1 MLRSGKKTLPR
12 NEQADE
18 TTYLANLAVQRNA
31 SAFFDKFDRSELQ
44 ELLTTTSCSW
54 LASKDDLCQPLEL
67 PSGLM
72 GQLKNISF
80 PTAILLTPVMPDV
93 PLDCKEVHQIVR
105 ELAVGIYCLN
115 QIPSISL
122 DSNYD
127 RSTSCQLPPAYIDT
141 RIGQI
146 LISVDYMLKALW
158 HGVYMPKE
166 KRVRFSELW
175 RSGMDIDMDG
185 NPQTEKNIFSEFCSA
200 GLVDLSNEPDFEGI
214 YDENMNEDPT
224 YDPNSAQEKSLFMQY
239 ADNILLKLTFGTI
252 QVQQHENV
260 CKFDAAYGLSN
271 LIRLTEDH
279 LDTVTYQRLQ
289 QRLILQQKLVNKH
302 LEKKTEIRKDIEYLK
317 IMSFLIPF
325 LLGLKRKMKI
335 PNVNQLLQ
343 PYSDDKVKTERELP
357 PFVLGPDFKCQHFH
371 YIKNEYFHVHGGI
384 EFDVGTPSVEDVSEK
399 IKAAFDDIQ
408 NCASNHVAQLLD
420 PDIPYR
426 EHYSI
431 PTMEFDGKSYYV
443 ISIELETFYQQ
454 LYKTPWW
461 GAINE
466 IISTLKPKRLP
477 LTDIQSLEQFKKRFG
492 YKKAIKC
499 KSLPYG
505 MKSAAERGLSAIF
518 HTFCRKTS
526 TSSLSVVDEYGYALL
541 HHASIHNRVPIICQL
556 IKSHLNI
563 NQRCNV
569 HLNQGRRSQKSETKG
584 DRAGKSNLQEKE
596 TSGERIAL
604 GPTALHLAAQCG
616 SIEALTCLL
625 ACKADYKLPD
635 DRGWMAIHFAAFYDN
650 ISCITVLYRKDPDL
664 LEAETPAEYHS
675 TPLLLAATSGAL
687 DTLQYLFSLGA
698 SWKKTDSEGNNIIHL
713 AVLYFHTEILNH
725 LIQLDN
731 PDLPVWNTLV
741 EMLQCEDT
749 TRPEMAVRSLE
760 VLCLAKDFYWKCI
773 LDAGAIPALINLLKG
788 QQIKLAC
795 ITSGVLSNISPHFTI
810 SKALVEAGGISVLI
824 ELLGSGEPELQSRC
838 AVILYDI
845 AQFDSNQNVITEL
858 GGIPPLVNL
867 LKIKL
872 QDLLVNVIN
881 CIRVLCIQNKLNQ
894 STVEEHQGI
903 PALVEFL
910 TSQSDV
916 LQAVSSAA
924 LAELARGN
932 EKMQDAIAN
941 ADAIG
946 PLVELLRGR
955 KISVQVKGAMAIEA
969 LSDNNSCIQKQ
980 FLAKSA
986 TKYLLKLLK
995 AFHLTVKEQGAI
1007 TLWALAGQTL
1017 KQQKLM
1023 AEQIGYNFIIDM
1035 LLSPSD
1041 KMQYVGGEAVIA
1053 LSKDS
1058 KLHQNQICEGNGIGP
1073 LVRLLRSAK
1082 IAEGTLL
1089 SVIRALGTICV
1100 GVAHTNNPVSQENI
1114 VEEQALPILVHL
1126 LKNHNSLQIK
1136 VEVAYSLACIVLRNS
1151 NLQTVLQEEEG
1162 FVYSDVLELL
1172 NAPDKDICLRA
1183 GYALA
1188 LFAYNNPVQQFLILE
1203 TGAITMS
1210 TFEPFLQSEIETD
1223 KAMAAFQIVVLAKV
1237 IVDVDQVTL
1246 SARGVTILVELLNSE
1261 KTATLVLTGKL
1272 LASLAHT
1279 RAGIPEAITELGTI
1293 QRLCYHLYSD
1303 KEEVRIA
1310 SAGALGYLTFN
1321 RTAYR
1326 HLLVECRN
1334 KPKQFTRLM
1343 NNLSRDAKISQDFVK
1358 EFQRQRQVGLPS
1370 LSLEING
1377 GPPAVPTY
1385 TKERSR
1391 SSSSGRRQLKAKFH
1405 PKDSLLLMPTS
1416 AHLMGKLRTTDK
1428 PHSRTMGLH
1437 SFAHATSDIT
1447 KVSRP
1452 RIFNV
1457 SKLRLNS
1464 PGRKA

>member
-1 MLRSGKKTLPR
+1 MPRSVKKILPR

-44 ELLTTTSCSW
+44 ELLTTTFCSW
-54 LASKDDLCQPLEL
+54 LASKDDIRQPLEL

-80 PTAILLTPVMPDV
+80 PNAIFLAPVVPNV
-93 PLDCKEVHQIVR
+93 PLDCKEIHQIVR

-122 DSNYD
+122 DANYD
-127 RSTSCQLPPAYIDT
+127 QSTSCQLPPAYFDT

-146 LISVDYMLKALW
+146 LINVDYMLKALW

-175 RSGMDIDMDG
+175 RSSMDIDMDG
-185 NPQTEKNIFSEFCSA
+185 NPQTERDIFSEFCSA
-200 GLVDLSNEPDFEGI
+200 GLVDLSSEPEFEGI

-224 YDPNSAQEKSLFMQY
+224 YDPNSAQEKNLFMQY

-252 QVQQHENV
+252 QVQQYENV
-260 CKFDAAYGLSN
+260 CKFDASYGLSN
-271 LIRLTEDH
+271 VIRLTEDY

-289 QRLILQQKLVNKH
+289 KRLTLQQKLMKKH
-302 LEKKTEIRKDIEYLK
+302 LEKKAEIRKNIEYLK

-335 PNVNQLLQ
+335 PNLNQLLQ

-357 PFVLGPDFKCQHFH
+357 PFVFGPDFKCQHFH

-384 EFDVGTPSVEDVSEK
+384 EFDVGTSSVEDVSEE

-408 NCASNHVAQLLD
+408 NCASNHIAQLLD
-420 PDIPYR
+420 PDTPYR
-426 EHYSI
+426 EHYPI

-505 MKSAAERGLSAIF
+505 MKSAAERGLAAIF

-526 TSSLSVVDEYGYALL
+526 TSSLSVVDECGYALL
-541 HHASIHNRVPIICQL
+541 HHASIHNRVSIIYQL

-563 NQRCNV
+563 NQRRNV
-569 HLNQGRRSQKSETKG
+569 HFNQV
-584 DRAGKSNLQEKE
+584 
-596 TSGERIAL
+596 L

-616 SIEALTCLL
+616 SIEALNCLL
-625 ACKADYKLPD
+625 ALKADYKLTD

-650 ISCITVLYRKDPDL
+650 ISCITVLCRKDPDL
-664 LEAETPAEYHS
+664 LEAETTAEYHS

-687 DTLQYLFSLGA
+687 ETLQYLFFLGA
-698 SWKKTDSEGNNIIHL
+698 NWKKTDSEGNNIIHL
-713 AVLYFHTEILNH
+713 AVLYFHTEVLKH
-725 LIQLDN
+725 LIHLDN

-741 EMLQCEDT
+741 EMLQYEDSIQT
-749 TRPEMAVRSLE
+749 KMAVKSLE

-773 LDAGAIPALINLLKG
+773 LDSGAIPSLVNLLKC

-795 ITSGVLSNISPHFTI
+795 ITSGVLSNISPHITV

-845 AQFDSNQNVITEL
+845 AQFDKNQNVITEL

-867 LKIKL
+867 LKIKR

-881 CIRVLCIQNKLNQ
+881 CIRVLCIQNKRNQ
-894 STVEEHQGI
+894 NTVEEHHGI

-932 EKMQDAIAN
+932 EKMQHAIAN
-941 ADAIG
+941 ANAIV

-969 LSDNNSCIQKQ
+969 LSDSNTCIQKQ
-980 FLAKSA
+980 FLAKSV

-995 AFHLTVKEQGAI
+995 AFHLKVKEQGAT

-1017 KQQKLM
+1017 KQQKFM

-1073 LVRLLRSAK
+1073 LVRLLRSTK

-1089 SVIRALGTICV
+1089 SVIRALGTICI

-1126 LKNHNSLQIK
+1126 LKSHNSLQIK

-1162 FVYSDVLELL
+1162 FDYSDVLELL
-1172 NAPDKDICLRA
+1172 SAPDKDICLRA

-1188 LFAYNNPVQQFLILE
+1188 LFAYNNPIQQFLILE
-1203 TGAITMS
+1203 TGAITLS

-1272 LASLAHT
+1272 LATLAHT
-1279 RAGIPEAITELGTI
+1279 RAGVPEAITELGTI

-1326 HLLVECRN
+1326 HLLMECRN

-1343 NNLSRDAKISQDFVK
+1343 NNLSKDAKISRDFVK

-1370 LSLEING
+1370 LSLVING
-1377 GPPAVPTY
+1377 GPPAVPIY
-1385 TKERSR
+1385 TKGTSR
-1391 SSSSGRRQLKAKFH
+1391 SGSSRRQFKAKFH
-1405 PKDSLLLMPTS
+1405 PRDSLLLMPIS
-1416 AHLMGKLRTTDK
+1416 AHLMGKHRTTEK
-1428 PHSRTMGLH
+1428 PRSRITGLH
-1437 SFAHATSDIT
+1437 SFAHTTSSDIT

-1452 RIFNV
+1452 RIFNNFLMRV
-1457 SKLRLNS
+1457 ANAQMPNFGNLNFFH
-1464 PGRKA
+1464 

>member
-1 MLRSGKKTLPR
+1 MLRSVKKLLPR

-44 ELLTTTSCSW
+44 ELLTTTFCSW
-54 LASKDDLCQPLEL
+54 LASKDDIRQPLEL
-67 PSGLM
+67 PSGLV

-80 PTAILLTPVMPDV
+80 PNAILLAPVVPDV
-93 PLDCKEVHQIVR
+93 PLDCKEIHQIVR

-122 DSNYD
+122 DANYD
-127 RSTSCQLPPAYIDT
+127 HSTSCQLPPAYFDT

-175 RSGMDIDMDG
+175 RSSMDIDIDG

-200 GLVDLSNEPDFEGI
+200 GLVDLSSEPDFEGI

-224 YDPNSAQEKSLFMQY
+224 YDPNCLEEKNLFMQY
-239 ADNILLKLTFGTI
+239 ADNILLKLIFGTT

-260 CKFDAAYGLSN
+260 Y
-271 LIRLTEDH
+271 
-279 LDTVTYQRLQ
+279 
-289 QRLILQQKLVNKH
+289 
-302 LEKKTEIRKDIEYLK
+302 
-317 IMSFLIPF
+317 
-325 LLGLKRKMKI
+325 
-335 PNVNQLLQ
+335 
-343 PYSDDKVKTERELP
+343 DKVKTERELP
-357 PFVLGPDFKCQHFH
+357 PFVRGPDFKCQHFH
-371 YIKNEYFHVHGGI
+371 YLKNEYFHVHGGI
-384 EFDVGTPSVEDVSEK
+384 EFDVGTPSVEDISEE
-399 IKAAFDDIQ
+399 IKAVFDDIQ
-408 NCASNHVAQLLD
+408 NCALNHITQLLD

-426 EHYSI
+426 EYYPI

-454 LYKTPWW
+454 LYKTAWW

-505 MKSAAERGLSAIF
+505 MKSAAERGLAAIF

-526 TSSLSVVDEYGYALL
+526 TSSLSVVDEWGYALL

-563 NQRCNV
+563 NQRRNV
-569 HLNQGRRSQKSETKG
+569 HFNQGRRSQKSENKG
-584 DRAGKSNLQEKE
+584 DRAGKTNLQEKE
-596 TSGERIAL
+596 TSVERAVL

-616 SIEALTCLL
+616 SIEALNYLL
-625 ACKADYKLPD
+625 ALKADYKLTD

-650 ISCITVLYRKDPDL
+650 ISCITVLCRKDPDL
-664 LEAETPAEYHS
+664 LETETTAEYHS

-687 DTLQYLFSLGA
+687 ETLQYLFYLGA
-698 SWKKTDSEGNNIIHL
+698 NWKKTDSEGNNIIHL
-713 AVLYFHTEILNH
+713 AVLYFHTEILKH

-741 EMLQCEDT
+741 EMLQCEDS
-749 TRPEMAVRSLE
+749 TRTEMAVRTLE

-773 LDAGAIPALINLLKG
+773 LDSDAIPSLINLLKG

-795 ITSGVLSNISPHFTI
+795 ITSGVLCNISPHITI

-824 ELLGSGEPELQSRC
+824 ELLGSGEHELQSRC

-845 AQFDSNQNVITEL
+845 AQFDNNQNVITEL

-867 LKIKL
+867 LKIKI

-881 CIRVLCIQNKLNQ
+881 CIRVLCIQNKRNQ
-894 STVEEHQGI
+894 STVKEHQGI

-941 ADAIG
+941 ANAIG

-969 LSDNNSCIQKQ
+969 LSDNNACIQKQ
-980 FLAKSA
+980 FLAKSV
-986 TKYLLKLLK
+986 TKYLLKLLQ
-995 AFHLTVKEQGAI
+995 AFHLKVKEQGAT

-1017 KQQKLM
+1017 KQQKFM

-1089 SVIRALGTICV
+1089 SVIRALGTICI

-1162 FVYSDVLELL
+1162 FDYSDVLELL
-1172 NAPDKDICLRA
+1172 SAPDKDICLRA

-1203 TGAITMS
+1203 TGAITLS
-1210 TFEPFLQSEIETD
+1210 TFEPFLQSEIETE

-1246 SARGVTILVELLNSE
+1246 SAKGVTILVELLNSE

-1279 RAGIPEAITELGTI
+1279 RAGVPEAITELGTI

-1310 SAGALGYLTFN
+1310 SAGALGYLTYN

-1343 NNLSRDAKISQDFVK
+1343 NNLSRDAKINQDFVK

-1370 LSLEING
+1370 LSLVING
-1377 GPPAVPTY
+1377 GPPAVPIY

-1391 SSSSGRRQLKAKFH
+1391 SSSSRRQFKDKFH
-1405 PKDSLLLMPTS
+1405 PKDSLLLMPIS
-1416 AHLMGKLRTTDK
+1416 AHLMGKRRTTDK
-1428 PHSRTMGLH
+1428 PRSRTTGLH
-1437 SFAHATSDIT
+1437 SFAHATSSDII

-1457 SKLRLNS
+1457 SKLWLNS
-1464 PGRKA
+1464 PGK

>member
-1 MLRSGKKTLPR
+1 MLRSVKKTLPR

-44 ELLTTTSCSW
+44 ELLTITSCSW
-54 LASKDDLCQPLEL
+54 LASKDNLRLPLEL

-80 PTAILLTPVMPDV
+80 PSAILLAPVVPDV

-105 ELAVGIYCLN
+105 ELAAGIYCLN

-122 DSNYD
+122 DANYD
-127 RSTSCQLPPAYIDT
+127 HSTSCQLPPAYFDT
-141 RIGQI
+141 RIGQM

-175 RSGMDIDMDG
+175 RSSMDIDMDG

-200 GLVDLSNEPDFEGI
+200 GVVDLSSEPNFEGI
-214 YDENMNEDPT
+214 YDENLNEDPT
-224 YDPNSAQEKSLFMQY
+224 YDPNSAQEKNLFMQY
-239 ADNILLKLTFGTI
+239 AEYILLKLTFGTT

-260 CKFDAAYGLSN
+260 CKFDAAYELSN
-271 LIRLTEDH
+271 VIRLTEDH
-279 LDTVTYQRLQ
+279 LDTLTYQTLQ
-289 QRLILQQKLVNKH
+289 QRLNLQQKLVKKH
-302 LEKKTEIRKDIEYLK
+302 LEKKIEIRKNIEYLK

-325 LLGLKRKMKI
+325 LLSLKRKMKI
-335 PNVNQLLQ
+335 PNLNQLLQ

-357 PFVLGPDFKCQHFH
+357 PFMLGPDFKCQHFH
-371 YIKNEYFHVHGGI
+371 YVNNEYFHVHGGI
-384 EFDVGTPSVEDVSEK
+384 EFDIGTPSVEDVSEE

-426 EHYSI
+426 EHYPI
-431 PTMEFDGKSYYV
+431 PTMEFSGKSYYV
-443 ISIELETFYQQ
+443 ITIELETFYQQ

-461 GAINE
+461 VAINE
-466 IISTLKPKRLP
+466 IISTLKRKRLP
-477 LTDIQSLEQFKKRFG
+477 LTDTQSLEQFKKRFG

-505 MKSAAERGLSAIF
+505 MKSAAERGLAAIF

-541 HHASIHNRVPIICQL
+541 HHASMHNRVPIICQL
-556 IKSHLNI
+556 IKSHVNI
-563 NQRCNV
+563 NQRRNV
-569 HLNQGRRSQKSETKG
+569 HYNP
-584 DRAGKSNLQEKE
+584 
-596 TSGERIAL
+596 

-616 SIEALTCLL
+616 SIEALNCLL
-625 ACKADYKLPD
+625 ALKADYKLTD
-635 DRGWMAIHFAAFYDN
+635 ARGWMPIHFAAFYDN
-650 ISCITVLYRKDPDL
+650 ISCITVLCRKDPDL
-664 LEAETPAEYHS
+664 LEAETTAEYHS

-698 SWKKTDSEGNNIIHL
+698 SWKKSDSEGNNIINL
-713 AVLYFHTEILNH
+713 AVLYFHTEILKH
-725 LIQLDN
+725 LIELDN

-741 EMLQCEDT
+741 EMLQCEDS
-749 TRPEMAVRSLE
+749 TRTEMAVRSLE

-773 LDAGAIPALINLLKG
+773 LDSGAIPSLINLLKG
-788 QQIKLAC
+788 QQIKLLC
-795 ITSGVLSNISPHFTI
+795 ITSGVLSNISPHVTI
-810 SKALVEAGGISVLI
+810 SKALVEAGGIPVLI

-845 AQFDSNQNVITEL
+845 AQVDSYQSVITEL
-858 GGIPPLVNL
+858 GGMPPLVNL
-867 LKIKL
+867 LKIKT

-881 CIRVLCIQNKLNQ
+881 CIRVLCIKNKCNQNAVKD
-894 STVEEHQGI
+894 HQGI

-916 LQAVSSAA
+916 LQAVSAAA
-924 LAELARGN
+924 LAELAQGN
-932 EKMQDAIAN
+932 DVMQDAIVD

-946 PLVELLRGR
+946 PLIELLRGR
-955 KISVQVKGAMAIEA
+955 KISIQVKGAMAIEA
-969 LSDNNSCIQKQ
+969 LSDNNARVQKQ
-980 FLAKSA
+980 FLEKSI

-995 AFHLTVKEQGAI
+995 AFHLTVKEQGA
-1007 TLWALAGQTL
+1007 TALWALAGQTL
-1017 KQQKLM
+1017 KQQKFM

-1058 KLHQNQICEGNGIGP
+1058 KLHQNQICEGNGIDP
-1073 LVRLLRSAK
+1073 LVRLLRSTK

-1089 SVIRALGTICV
+1089 SVIRALGTICI
-1100 GVAHTNNPVSQENI
+1100 GVAHTNNPVSQKNI

-1162 FVYSDVLELL
+1162 FDYGDVLELL

-1188 LFAYNNPVQQFLILE
+1188 LFAYNSPVQQFLILE
-1203 TGAITMS
+1203 TGAVTMS
-1210 TFEPFLQSEIETD
+1210 TFEPFLLSESETD
-1223 KAMAAFQIVVLAKV
+1223 KAMAAFQIVVLARV

-1246 SARGVTILVELLNSE
+1246 TARGVSILVELLNSE

-1279 RAGIPEAITELGTI
+1279 RAGVPEAITELGTI

-1310 SAGALGYLTFN
+1310 TACALGYLTFN
-1321 RTAYR
+1321 GTAYR
-1326 HLLVECRN
+1326 HLLEECRN
-1334 KPKQFTRLM
+1334 KPKQFTRLIS
-1343 NNLSRDAKISQDFVK
+1343 NLSRDAKISQKFVK
-1358 EFQRQRQVGLPS
+1358 EFQRQKEVGLPS
-1370 LSLEING
+1370 LSLVING
-1377 GPPAVPTY
+1377 GPPAVPVY
-1385 TKERSR
+1385 TTGTADVHR
-1391 SSSSGRRQLKAKFH
+1391 
-1405 PKDSLLLMPTS
+1405 
-1416 AHLMGKLRTTDK
+1416 
-1428 PHSRTMGLH
+1428 
-1437 SFAHATSDIT
+1437 
-1447 KVSRP
+1447 
-1452 RIFNV
+1452 
-1457 SKLRLNS
+1457 
-1464 PGRKA
+1464 

>member
-1 MLRSGKKTLPR
+1 MLRSVKKALPR
-12 NEQADE
+12 SEQADE
-18 TTYLANLAVQRNA
+18 TNYLANLAVQRNA

-44 ELLTTTSCSW
+44 ELLTTASCSW
-54 LASKDDLCQPLEL
+54 LASKDDLRQPLEL
-67 PSGLM
+67 PNGLM

-80 PTAILLTPVMPDV
+80 PSAILLAPVVPDV
-93 PLDCKEVHQIVR
+93 PLDCKEIHQIVR
-105 ELAVGIYCLN
+105 ELAVGLYCLN
-115 QIPSISL
+115 QVPSISL
-122 DSNYD
+122 DANYD
-127 RSTSCQLPPAYIDT
+127 HSTSCQLPPAYFDT
-141 RIGQI
+141 RIGQM

-166 KRVRFSELW
+166 KRARFSELW
-175 RSGMDIDMDG
+175 RSSMDIDMDG

-200 GLVDLSNEPDFEGI
+200 GLVDISNEPGFEGI

-224 YDPNSAQEKSLFMQY
+224 YDPNSAQEKNLFMQY
-239 ADNILLKLTFGTI
+239 ADSILLKLTFGTI

-260 CKFDAAYGLSN
+260 CKFDAVYELSN
-271 LIRLTEDH
+271 VIRLTEDY
-279 LDTVTYQRLQ
+279 LDTDTYQRLQ
-289 QRLILQQKLVNKH
+289 QRLTLQQKLVKKH
-302 LEKKTEIRKDIEYLK
+302 LEKKAEIRKNIEYLK
-317 IMSFLIPF
+317 ILSFLIPF
-325 LLGLKRKMKI
+325 LLGLKKKMKV
-335 PNVNQLLQ
+335 PNLNQLLQ

-371 YIKNEYFHVHGGI
+371 YVKNEYFHVHGGI
-384 EFDVGTPSVEDVSEK
+384 EFDIGTPSVEDVSEE
-399 IKAAFDDIQ
+399 IKAAFNDIQ
-408 NCASNHVAQLLD
+408 NCASNHIAQLLD

-426 EHYSI
+426 EHYPI
-431 PTMEFDGKSYYV
+431 PTMEFDGKKYYV
-443 ISIELETFYQQ
+443 IAIELETFYQQ

-461 GAINE
+461 VAINE

-505 MKSAAERGLSAIF
+505 MKSAAERGLAAIF

-541 HHASIHNRVPIICQL
+541 HHASIHNRVPIIYQM

-563 NQRCNV
+563 NQRRNV
-569 HLNQGRRSQKSETKG
+569 HYNPGRRSQKGETKG
-584 DRAGKSNLQEKE
+584 DRAG
-596 TSGERIAL
+596 
-604 GPTALHLAAQCG
+604 PTALHLASQCG
-616 SIEALTCLL
+616 SIEALNCLL
-625 ACKADYKLPD
+625 AFKADYKLTD

-650 ISCITVLYRKDPDL
+650 ISCIKVLCRKDPDL
-664 LEAETPAEYHS
+664 LETETTAKYHS

-698 SWKKTDSEGNNIIHL
+698 NWKKTDSEGNNIIHL
-713 AVLYFHTEILNH
+713 AVLYFHTEILKH
-725 LIQLDN
+725 LIVLDN

-741 EMLQCEDT
+741 EMLQCEDPSRT
-749 TRPEMAVRSLE
+749 EMAVRSLE
-760 VLCLAKDFYWKCI
+760 VLCLAEDFYWKCI
-773 LDAGAIPALINLLKG
+773 LDSGAIPSLINLLKG
-788 QQIKLAC
+788 HHIKQLC
-795 ITSGVLSNISPHFTI
+795 ITSGVLSNISPHIAI

-845 AQFDSNQNVITEL
+845 AQFNDNQNVITEL

-867 LKIKL
+867 LKIKI

-881 CIRVLCIQNKLNQ
+881 CIRVLCIQNKHNQ
-894 STVEEHQGI
+894 SAVKDHHGI

-910 TSQSDV
+910 TSESDV
-916 LQAVSSAA
+916 LQAISAAA

-932 EKMQDAIAN
+932 EMMQDAIAN

-955 KISVQVKGAMAIEA
+955 KVSVQVKGAMAIEM
-969 LSDNNSCIQKQ
+969 LSENNSSIQKE
-980 FLAKSA
+980 FLERSV
-986 TKYLLKLLK
+986 TKDLLKLFK
-995 AFHLTVKEQGAI
+995 AFHLTVKEQGAT

-1041 KMQYVGGEAVIA
+1041 KMQYVEGGEAVIA

-1058 KLHQNQICEGNGIGP
+1058 RLHQNQICEGNGIGP
-1073 LVRLLRSAK
+1073 LVRLLRSTK

-1089 SVIRALGTICV
+1089 SVIRALGTICI

-1151 NLQTVLQEEEG
+1151 KLQTVLQEEEG
-1162 FVYSDVLELL
+1162 FDYRDVLELL
-1172 NAPDKDICLRA
+1172 NAPDKDIRLRA

-1188 LFAYNNPVQQFLILE
+1188 LFAYNNPVQQFLMLE
-1203 TGAITMS
+1203 TGAITLS
-1210 TFEPFLQSEIETD
+1210 TFDPFLFSEIETD
-1223 KAMAAFQIVVLAKV
+1223 KALAAFQIVVLARV

-1246 SARGVTILVELLNSE
+1246 SARGIAILVGLLNSK

-1279 RAGIPEAITELGTI
+1279 RAGIPEAITELGTV
-1293 QRLCYHLYSD
+1293 QQLCYHLYSD
-1303 KEEVRIA
+1303 KEEIRIA
-1310 SAGALGYLTFN
+1310 AAGALGYLTFN
-1321 RTAYR
+1321 GVAYR
-1326 HLLVECRN
+1326 QLLVECRN

-1343 NNLSRDAKISQDFVK
+1343 NNLSRDAKISQKFVK
-1358 EFQRQRQVGLPS
+1358 EFQRQREVGLPS
-1370 LSLEING
+1370 LSLMING
-1377 GPPAVPTY
+1377 GPPTVPTY
-1385 TKERSR
+1385 AKERSQ
-1391 SSSSGRRQLKAKFH
+1391 SSSGRRQFKSKFRA
-1405 PKDSLLLMPTS
+1405 KDSLLLMPIS

-1428 PHSRTMGLH
+1428 PRGQTTGLR

-1447 KVSRP
+1447 EISRP
-1452 RIFNV
+1452 RIFDV
-1457 SKLRLNS
+1457 SKL
-1464 PGRKA
+1464 

>member
-1 MLRSGKKTLPR
+1 
-12 NEQADE
+12 
-18 TTYLANLAVQRNA
+18 
-31 SAFFDKFDRSELQ
+31 
-44 ELLTTTSCSW
+44 
-54 LASKDDLCQPLEL
+54 
-67 PSGLM
+67 M

-80 PTAILLTPVMPDV
+80 PNAIFLAPVVPDV

-127 RSTSCQLPPAYIDT
+127 HSTSCQLPPAYIDT

-175 RSGMDIDMDG
+175 RSSMDIDMDG

-224 YDPNSAQEKSLFMQY
+224 YDPNSAQEKNLFMQY
-239 ADNILLKLTFGTI
+239 ADNILFKLTFGTI
-252 QVQQHENV
+252 QVQQHESV
-260 CKFDAAYGLSN
+260 CKFDAAYVLSN
-271 LIRLTEDH
+271 VIRLTEDH

-289 QRLILQQKLVNKH
+289 QRLILQQKLVKKH
-302 LEKKTEIRKDIEYLK
+302 LEKKAEIRKNIEYLK
-317 IMSFLIPF
+317 IVSFLIPF

-335 PNVNQLLQ
+335 PNLNQLLQ

-357 PFVLGPDFKCQHFH
+357 PFVFGPDFKCQHFH

-384 EFDVGTPSVEDVSEK
+384 EFDVGTPSLEDVSEK
-399 IKAAFDDIQ
+399 IKDLAVYFNFIYK
-408 NCASNHVAQLLD
+408 NTKYTKELKCFLLKVFVLFFC
-420 PDIPYR
+420 Y
-426 EHYSI
+426 
-431 PTMEFDGKSYYV
+431 SYYV

-556 IKSHLNI
+556 IKAHLNI
-563 NQRCNV
+563 NQRRNV
-569 HLNQGRRSQKSETKG
+569 HFNP
-584 DRAGKSNLQEKE
+584 
-596 TSGERIAL
+596 

-625 ACKADYKLPD
+625 AFKADYKLTD

-664 LEAETPAEYHS
+664 LEAETTAEYHS

-698 SWKKTDSEGNNIIHL
+698 NWKKTDSEGNNIIHL
-713 AVLYFHTEILNH
+713 AVLYFHTEILKH

-741 EMLQCEDT
+741 EMLQCEDSM
-749 TRPEMAVRSLE
+749 RPEMAVRSLE

-773 LDAGAIPALINLLKG
+773 LDSGAIPSLINLLKG
-788 QQIKLAC
+788 HQIKLAC
-795 ITSGVLSNISPHFTI
+795 LTSGVLSNISPHITI

-845 AQFDSNQNVITEL
+845 AQFDNNQNVISEL
-858 GGIPPLVNL
+858 GGIPPLINL
-867 LKIKL
+867 LKIRL

-881 CIRVLCIQNKLNQ
+881 CIRVLCIQNKQNQ
-894 STVEEHQGI
+894 ITVKEHQGI

-932 EKMQDAIAN
+932 EKMQDAIAD

-955 KISVQVKGAMAIEA
+955 KITVQVKGAMAIEA
-969 LSDNNSCIQKQ
+969 LSDNNTHIQRL
-980 FLAKSA
+980 FLEKSA

-995 AFHLTVKEQGAI
+995 AFHLTVKEQGAT

-1073 LVRLLRSAK
+1073 LVRLLRSTK

-1089 SVIRALGTICV
+1089 SVIRALGTIC
-1100 GVAHTNNPVSQENI
+1100 I
-1114 VEEQALPILVHL
+1114 
-1126 LKNHNSLQIK
+1126 
-1136 VEVAYSLACIVLRNS
+1136 
-1151 NLQTVLQEEEG
+1151 
-1162 FVYSDVLELL
+1162 
-1172 NAPDKDICLRA
+1172 
-1183 GYALA
+1183 
-1188 LFAYNNPVQQFLILE
+1188 
-1203 TGAITMS
+1203 
-1210 TFEPFLQSEIETD
+1210 
-1223 KAMAAFQIVVLAKV
+1223 
-1237 IVDVDQVTL
+1237 
-1246 SARGVTILVELLNSE
+1246 
-1261 KTATLVLTGKL
+1261 
-1272 LASLAHT
+1272 
-1279 RAGIPEAITELGTI
+1279 
-1293 QRLCYHLYSD
+1293 
-1303 KEEVRIA
+1303 
-1310 SAGALGYLTFN
+1310 
-1321 RTAYR
+1321 
-1326 HLLVECRN
+1326 
-1334 KPKQFTRLM
+1334 
-1343 NNLSRDAKISQDFVK
+1343 
-1358 EFQRQRQVGLPS
+1358 GL
-1370 LSLEING
+1370 
-1377 GPPAVPTY
+1377 
-1385 TKERSR
+1385 
-1391 SSSSGRRQLKAKFH
+1391 
-1405 PKDSLLLMPTS
+1405 
-1416 AHLMGKLRTTDK
+1416 
-1428 PHSRTMGLH
+1428 
-1437 SFAHATSDIT
+1437 
-1447 KVSRP
+1447 
-1452 RIFNV
+1452 
-1457 SKLRLNS
+1457 
-1464 PGRKA
+1464 

>member
-1 MLRSGKKTLPR
+1 MLRSVKKTLPR

-54 LASKDDLCQPLEL
+54 LASKDDLRLPLEL

-80 PTAILLTPVMPDV
+80 PTAILLAPVVPDMP
-93 PLDCKEVHQIVR
+93 LNCKEVHQIVR

-127 RSTSCQLPPAYIDT
+127 HSTSCQLPPAYIDT

-175 RSGMDIDMDG
+175 RSSMDIDMDG
-185 NPQTEKNIFSEFCSA
+185 NPQTEKNIFPEFCSA

-224 YDPNSAQEKSLFMQY
+224 YDPNSAQEKNLFMQY

-260 CKFDAAYGLSN
+260 CKFDAAYELSN
-271 LIRLTEDH
+271 VIRLTEDH

-289 QRLILQQKLVNKH
+289 QRLILQQKLVKKH
-302 LEKKTEIRKDIEYLK
+302 LEKKAEIRKNIEYLK

-335 PNVNQLLQ
+335 PNLNQLLQ

-399 IKAAFDDIQ
+399 IKVLVQ
-408 NCASNHVAQLLD
+408 YLLYNLSKMF
-420 PDIPYR
+420 PFKLLLFFCY
-426 EHYSI
+426 
-431 PTMEFDGKSYYV
+431 SYYV
-443 ISIELETFYQQ
+443 IAIELETFYQQ

-477 LTDIQSLEQFKKRFG
+477 LSDIQSLEQFKKRFG

-505 MKSAAERGLSAIF
+505 MKSAAERGLSAVF

-563 NQRCNV
+563 NQRRNV
-569 HLNQGRRSQKSETKG
+569 HFNQ
-584 DRAGKSNLQEKE
+584 
-596 TSGERIAL
+596 AL

-616 SIEALTCLL
+616 SIEALTCLV
-625 ACKADYKLPD
+625 AFKADYKLTD

-664 LEAETPAEYHS
+664 LEAETTAEYHS

-698 SWKKTDSEGNNIIHL
+698 SWKKTDSEGNNIINL
-713 AVLYFHTEILNH
+713 AVLYFHTEILKH

-741 EMLQCEDT
+741 EMLQSDDS

-773 LDAGAIPALINLLKG
+773 LDAGAIPSLINLLKG

-795 ITSGVLSNISPHFTI
+795 ITSGVLSNISPHITI
-810 SKALVEAGGISVLI
+810 SQALVEAGGISVLI

-845 AQFDSNQNVITEL
+845 AQFDNNQNVITEL

-894 STVEEHQGI
+894 STVKEHQGI

-932 EKMQDAIAN
+932 EMMQDAIAN

-955 KISVQVKGAMAIEA
+955 KVSVQVKGAMAIEA
-969 LSDNNSCIQKQ
+969 LSDNNTCIQKQ
-980 FLAKSA
+980 FLEKSA

-1017 KQQKLM
+1017 KQQKSM

-1073 LVRLLRSAK
+1073 LVRLLRSTK

-1089 SVIRALGTICV
+1089 SVIRALGTICI

-1114 VEEQALPILVHL
+1114 VEEQALPVLVHL
-1126 LKNHNSLQIK
+1126 LKNRNSLQIK

-1162 FVYSDVLELL
+1162 FNYSDVLELL

-1203 TGAITMS
+1203 TGAVTMS
-1210 TFEPFLQSEIETD
+1210 TFEPFLRSEIETD

-1279 RAGIPEAITELGTI
+1279 RAGVPEAITELGTI

-1358 EFQRQRQVGLPS
+1358 EFHRQRQVGLPS
-1370 LSLEING
+1370 LRYHMLYIYMGVLISLG
-1377 GPPAVPTY
+1377 
-1385 TKERSR
+1385 
-1391 SSSSGRRQLKAKFH
+1391 KFWQ
-1405 PKDSLLLMPTS
+1405 D
-1416 AHLMGKLRTTDK
+1416 
-1428 PHSRTMGLH
+1428 
-1437 SFAHATSDIT
+1437 
-1447 KVSRP
+1447 P
-1452 RIFNV
+1452 RIAEA
-1457 SKLRLNS
+1457 LH
-1464 PGRKA
+1464 P

>member
-1 MLRSGKKTLPR
+1 MLRSVKKTLPR

-54 LASKDDLCQPLEL
+54 LASKDDLRQPLEL

-80 PTAILLTPVMPDV
+80 PTAIFLAPVVPDV

-127 RSTSCQLPPAYIDT
+127 HSTSCQLPPAYIDT

-175 RSGMDIDMDG
+175 RSSMDIDMDG

-224 YDPNSAQEKSLFMQY
+224 YDPNSAQEKHLFMQY

-260 CKFDAAYGLSN
+260 CKFDAAYRFSN
-271 LIRLTEDH
+271 VIKLTEDH
-279 LDTVTYQRLQ
+279 LDTVTYQRVQ
-289 QRLILQQKLVNKH
+289 QRLILQQKLVKKH
-302 LEKKTEIRKDIEYLK
+302 LEKKAEIRKDIEYLK

-335 PNVNQLLQ
+335 PNLNQLLQ

-357 PFVLGPDFKCQHFH
+357 PFVFGPDFKCQHFH

-384 EFDVGTPSVEDVSEK
+384 EFDVGTPSLEDVSEK
-399 IKAAFDDIQ
+399 IKDI
-408 NCASNHVAQLLD
+408 A
-420 PDIPYR
+420 YR

-518 HTFCRKTS
+518 YTFCRKTS

-563 NQRCNV
+563 NQRRNV
-569 HLNQGRRSQKSETKG
+569 HFN
-584 DRAGKSNLQEKE
+584 
-596 TSGERIAL
+596 L

-625 ACKADYKLPD
+625 ALKADYKLTD

-664 LEAETPAEYHS
+664 LEAETTAEYHS

-713 AVLYFHTEILNH
+713 AVLYFHTEILKH

-741 EMLQCEDT
+741 EMLQCEDS

-773 LDAGAIPALINLLKG
+773 LDSGAIPSLINLLKG
-788 QQIKLAC
+788 HQIKLAC
-795 ITSGVLSNISPHFTI
+795 ITSGVLSNISPHITI

-824 ELLGSGEPELQSRC
+824 ELLSSGEPELQSRC

-845 AQFDSNQNVITEL
+845 AQFDNNQNIITEL
-858 GGIPPLVNL
+858 GGIPPLINL

-881 CIRVLCIQNKLNQ
+881 CIRVLCIQNKQNQ
-894 STVEEHQGI
+894 STVKEHHGI

-955 KISVQVKGAMAIEA
+955 KITVQVKGAMAIEA
-969 LSDNNSCIQKQ
+969 LSDNNSHIQKQ
-980 FLAKSA
+980 FLEKSA

-995 AFHLTVKEQGAI
+995 AFHLTVKEQGAT

-1073 LVRLLRSAK
+1073 LVRLLRSTK

-1089 SVIRALGTICV
+1089 SVIRALGTICI

-1114 VEEQALPILVHL
+1114 VDEQALPILVHL

-1151 NLQTVLQEEEG
+1151 NLQAVLQEEEG
-1162 FVYSDVLELL
+1162 FDYSDVLELL

-1203 TGAITMS
+1203 TGAIMMS
-1210 TFEPFLQSEIETD
+1210 TFEPFLRSEIETD
-1223 KAMAAFQIVVLAKV
+1223 KAMAAFQIVVLARV

-1279 RAGIPEAITELGTI
+1279 RAGVPEAITELGTI
-1293 QRLCYHLYSD
+1293 KRLCYHLYSD

-1343 NNLSRDAKISQDFVK
+1343 NNISRDAKISQDFVK

-1370 LSLEING
+1370 LSLVING

-1385 TKERSR
+1385 TK
-1391 SSSSGRRQLKAKFH
+1391 GRQFKAKFH
-1405 PKDSLLLMPTS
+1405 PKDSLLLMPIS

-1428 PHSRTMGLH
+1428 PRTGLQ

-1452 RIFNV
+1452 R
-1457 SKLRLNS
+1457 
-1464 PGRKA
+1464 

>member
-127 RSTSCQLPPAYIDT
+127 RSSSCQLPPAYIDT

-271 LIRLTEDH
+271 LIRYTGDH

-408 NCASNHVAQLLD
+408 HCASNHVAQLLD

-431 PTMEFDGKSYYV
+431 PTMEFDGKSYYL

-569 HLNQGRRSQKSETKG
+569 HLNQGRRPQKSETKG

-664 LEAETPAEYHS
+664 LEAETTAEYHS

-713 AVLYFHTEILNH
+713 AVLYFHTEILKH

-741 EMLQCEDT
+741 
-749 TRPEMAVRSLE
+749 
-760 VLCLAKDFYWKCI
+760 
-773 LDAGAIPALINLLKG
+773 GAIPALINLLKG

-845 AQFDSNQNVITEL
+845 AQFDNNQNVITEL

-1089 SVIRALGTICV
+1089 SVIRALGTICI

-1293 QRLCYHLYSD
+1293 QHLCYHLYSD

-1457 SKLRLNS
+1457 SKLQLNS
-1464 PGRKA
+1464 PGKKASVQCQQGSR

>member
-1 MLRSGKKTLPR
+1 MLRSVKKTLPR

-54 LASKDDLCQPLEL
+54 LASKDDLRQPLEL

-80 PTAILLTPVMPDV
+80 PTAIFLAPVVPDV

-127 RSTSCQLPPAYIDT
+127 HSTSCQLPPAYIDT

-175 RSGMDIDMDG
+175 RSSMDIDMDG
-185 NPQTEKNIFSEFCSA
+185 NPQTEKNIFLEFCSA

-224 YDPNSAQEKSLFMQY
+224 YDPNSAQEKNLFMQY

-260 CKFDAAYGLSN
+260 CKFDATYALSN
-271 LIRLTEDH
+271 VIRLTEDH
-279 LDTVTYQRLQ
+279 LDTVTYQRVQ
-289 QRLILQQKLVNKH
+289 QRLILQQKLVKKH
-302 LEKKTEIRKDIEYLK
+302 LEKKAEIRKNIEYLK

-335 PNVNQLLQ
+335 PNLNQLLQ

-357 PFVLGPDFKCQHFH
+357 PFVFGPDFKCQHFH

-384 EFDVGTPSVEDVSEK
+384 EFDVGTPSLEDVSEK
-399 IKAAFDDIQ
+399 IKAVFDDIQ
-408 NCASNHVAQLLD
+408 ICASNHVSQLLD

-499 KSLPYG
+499 KEDVHRRVRL
-505 MKSAAERGLSAIF
+505 RGTEL
-518 HTFCRKTS
+518 
-526 TSSLSVVDEYGYALL
+526 E
-541 HHASIHNRVPIICQL
+541 NQIC
-556 IKSHLNI
+556 KK
-563 NQRCNV
+563 
-569 HLNQGRRSQKSETKG
+569 RRPL
-584 DRAGKSNLQEKE
+584 GKEL
-596 TSGERIAL
+596 
-604 GPTALHLAAQCG
+604 
-616 SIEALTCLL
+616 
-625 ACKADYKLPD
+625 ADYKLTD

-664 LEAETPAEYHS
+664 LEAETTAEYHS

-698 SWKKTDSEGNNIIHL
+698 NWKKTDSEGNNIIHL
-713 AVLYFHTEILNH
+713 AVLYFHTEILKH

-741 EMLQCEDT
+741 EMLQCEDSM
-749 TRPEMAVRSLE
+749 RPEMAVRSLE

-773 LDAGAIPALINLLKG
+773 LDSGAIPSLINLLKG
-788 QQIKLAC
+788 HQIMLAC
-795 ITSGVLSNISPHFTI
+795 ITSGVLSNISPHITI

-845 AQFDSNQNVITEL
+845 AQFDNNRNIITEL
-858 GGIPPLVNL
+858 GGIPPLINL

-881 CIRVLCIQNKLNQ
+881 CIRVLCIQNKQNQ
-894 STVEEHQGI
+894 STVKEHQGI

-969 LSDNNSCIQKQ
+969 LSDNNTHIQKE
-980 FLAKSA
+980 FLEKSA

-995 AFHLTVKEQGAI
+995 AFHLTVKEQGAT

-1073 LVRLLRSAK
+1073 LVRLLRSTK

-1089 SVIRALGTICV
+1089 SVIRALGTICI

-1114 VEEQALPILVHL
+1114 VDEQALPILVHL

-1162 FVYSDVLELL
+1162 FDYSDVLELL
-1172 NAPDKDICLRA
+1172 NAPDK
-1183 GYALA
+1183 
-1188 LFAYNNPVQQFLILE
+1188 
-1203 TGAITMS
+1203 
-1210 TFEPFLQSEIETD
+1210 
-1223 KAMAAFQIVVLAKV
+1223 
-1237 IVDVDQVTL
+1237 
-1246 SARGVTILVELLNSE
+1246 
-1261 KTATLVLTGKL
+1261 L

-1279 RAGIPEAITELGTI
+1279 RAGVPEAITELGTI
-1293 QRLCYHLYSD
+1293 KRLCYHLYSD

-1370 LSLEING
+1370 LSLVING

-1391 SSSSGRRQLKAKFH
+1391 SSSSRRQFKAKFH
-1405 PKDSLLLMPTS
+1405 PKDSLLLMPIS

-1428 PHSRTMGLH
+1428 PRSRTTGLH
-1437 SFAHATSDIT
+1437 SFAHATSDII

-1457 SKLRLNS
+1457 SKLQLNS
-1464 PGRKA
+1464 PGKNA

>member
-1 MLRSGKKTLPR
+1 MLRSVKKTLPR
-12 NEQADE
+12 NEQGDE

-54 LASKDDLCQPLEL
+54 LASKDDLRQPLEL

-80 PTAILLTPVMPDV
+80 PNAIFLAPVVPDV

-127 RSTSCQLPPAYIDT
+127 HSTSCQLPPAYIDT

-175 RSGMDIDMDG
+175 RSSMDIDMDG

-224 YDPNSAQEKSLFMQY
+224 YDPNSAQEKNLFMQY
-239 ADNILLKLTFGTI
+239 ADNILFKLTFGTI
-252 QVQQHENV
+252 QVQQHESV
-260 CKFDAAYGLSN
+260 CKFDAAYVLSN
-271 LIRLTEDH
+271 VIRLTEDH

-289 QRLILQQKLVNKH
+289 QRLILQQKLVKKH
-302 LEKKTEIRKDIEYLK
+302 LEKKAEIRKNIEYLK
-317 IMSFLIPF
+317 IVSFLIPF

-335 PNVNQLLQ
+335 PNLNQLLQ

-357 PFVLGPDFKCQHFH
+357 PFVFGPDFKCQHFH

-384 EFDVGTPSVEDVSEK
+384 EFDVGTPSLEDAV
-399 IKAAFDDIQ
+399 FDDIQ
-408 NCASNHVAQLLD
+408 ICASNHVAQLLD

-556 IKSHLNI
+556 IKAHLNI
-563 NQRCNV
+563 NQRPFFIYP
-569 HLNQGRRSQKSETKG
+569 S
-584 DRAGKSNLQEKE
+584 
-596 TSGERIAL
+596 AL

-625 ACKADYKLPD
+625 AFKADYKLTD

-650 ISCITVLYRKDPDL
+650 ISLTRVFITV
-664 LEAETPAEYHS
+664 TI
-675 TPLLLAATSGAL
+675 ATSGAL

-698 SWKKTDSEGNNIIHL
+698 NWKKTDSEGNNIIHL
-713 AVLYFHTEILNH
+713 AVLYFHTEILKH

-741 EMLQCEDT
+741 EMLQCEDSM
-749 TRPEMAVRSLE
+749 RPEMAVRSLE

-773 LDAGAIPALINLLKG
+773 LDSGAIPSLINLLKG
-788 QQIKLAC
+788 HQIKLAC
-795 ITSGVLSNISPHFTI
+795 LTSGVLSNISPHITI

-845 AQFDSNQNVITEL
+845 AQFDNNQNVISEL
-858 GGIPPLVNL
+858 GGIPPLINL
-867 LKIKL
+867 LKIRL

-881 CIRVLCIQNKLNQ
+881 CIRVLCIQNKQNQ
-894 STVEEHQGI
+894 ITVKEHQGI

-932 EKMQDAIAN
+932 EKMQDAIAD

-955 KISVQVKGAMAIEA
+955 KITVQVKGAMAIEA
-969 LSDNNSCIQKQ
+969 LSDNNTHIQRL
-980 FLAKSA
+980 FLEKSA

-995 AFHLTVKEQGAI
+995 AFHLTVKEQGAT

-1073 LVRLLRSAK
+1073 LVRLLRSTK

-1089 SVIRALGTICV
+1089 SVIRALGTICI

-1114 VEEQALPILVHL
+1114 VDEQALPILVHL

-1162 FVYSDVLELL
+1162 FNYNDVLELL
-1172 NAPDKDICLRA
+1172 NTPNKDICLRA

-1203 TGAITMS
+1203 TGAIMMS
-1210 TFEPFLQSEIETD
+1210 TFEPFLRSEIETH
-1223 KAMAAFQIVVLAKV
+1223 KAMAAFQIVVLARV

-1279 RAGIPEAITELGTI
+1279 RAGVPEAITELGTI
-1293 QRLCYHLYSD
+1293 KRLCYHLYSD

-1343 NNLSRDAKISQDFVK
+1343 NNLSRDAKISQAFVK

-1370 LSLEING
+1370 LSLVING
-1377 GPPAVPTY
+1377 GPPA
-1385 TKERSR
+1385 RSR
-1391 SSSSGRRQLKAKFH
+1391 SSSSRRQFKAKFH
-1405 PKDSLLLMPTS
+1405 PKDSLLLMPIST
-1416 AHLMGKLRTTDK
+1416 HLMGKLRTTDK
-1428 PHSRTMGLH
+1428 PHSRTTGLH

-1457 SKLRLNS
+1457 SLGIVFQNRIS
-1464 PGRKA
+1464 

>member
-1 MLRSGKKTLPR
+1 MLRSVKKTLPR
-12 NEQADE
+12 NEQGDE

-54 LASKDDLCQPLEL
+54 LASKDDLRQPLEL

-80 PTAILLTPVMPDV
+80 PNAIFLAPVVPDV

-127 RSTSCQLPPAYIDT
+127 HSTSCQLPPAYIDT

-175 RSGMDIDMDG
+175 RSSMDIDMDG

-200 GLVDLSNEPDFEGI
+200 GLVDLSNEPGFEGI

-224 YDPNSAQEKSLFMQY
+224 YDPNSAQEKNLFMQY
-239 ADNILLKLTFGTI
+239 ADNILFKLTFGTI
-252 QVQQHENV
+252 QVQQHESV
-260 CKFDAAYGLSN
+260 CKFDAAYVLSN
-271 LIRLTEDH
+271 VIRLTEDH

-289 QRLILQQKLVNKH
+289 QRLILQQKLVKKH
-302 LEKKTEIRKDIEYLK
+302 LEKKAEIRKNIEYLK
-317 IMSFLIPF
+317 IVSFLIPF

-335 PNVNQLLQ
+335 PNLNQLLQ

-357 PFVLGPDFKCQHFH
+357 PFVFGPDFKCQHFH

-384 EFDVGTPSVEDVSEK
+384 EFDVGTPSLEDVSEE
-399 IKAAFDDIQ
+399 IKAVFDDIQ
-408 NCASNHVAQLLD
+408 ICASNHVAQLLD

-431 PTMEFDGKSYYV
+431 PTMEFDGKRYYV

-526 TSSLSVVDEYGYALL
+526 TSSLGVVDEYGYALL

-556 IKSHLNI
+556 IKAHLNI
-563 NQRCNV
+563 NQRRNV
-569 HLNQGRRSQKSETKG
+569 HFNPGRRSQKSETKG
-584 DRAGKSNLQEKE
+584 DRAGKPDLQEKE
-596 TSGERIAL
+596 TSGERTAL

-625 ACKADYKLPD
+625 AFKADYKLTD

-664 LEAETPAEYHS
+664 LEAETTAEYHS

-698 SWKKTDSEGNNIIHL
+698 NWKKTDSEGNNIIHL
-713 AVLYFHTEILNH
+713 AVLYFHTEILKH

-741 EMLQCEDT
+741 EMLQCEDSM
-749 TRPEMAVRSLE
+749 RPEMAVRSLE

-773 LDAGAIPALINLLKG
+773 LDSGAIPSLINLLKG
-788 QQIKLAC
+788 HQIKLAC
-795 ITSGVLSNISPHFTI
+795 ITSGVLSNISPHITI
-810 SKALVEAGGISVLI
+810 SKALIEAGGISVLI

-845 AQFDSNQNVITEL
+845 AQFDNNQNVITEL
-858 GGIPPLVNL
+858 GGIPPLINL
-867 LKIKL
+867 LKIRL

-881 CIRVLCIQNKLNQ
+881 CIRVLCIQNKQNQ
-894 STVEEHQGI
+894 ITVKEHQGI

-932 EKMQDAIAN
+932 EKMQDAIAD

-955 KISVQVKGAMAIEA
+955 KITVQVKGAMAIEA
-969 LSDNNSCIQKQ
+969 LSDNNTHIQRL
-980 FLAKSA
+980 FLEKSA

-995 AFHLTVKEQGAI
+995 AFHLTVKEQGAT

-1073 LVRLLRSAK
+1073 LVRLLRSTK

-1089 SVIRALGTICV
+1089 SVIRALGTICI

-1114 VEEQALPILVHL
+1114 VDEQALPILVHL

-1162 FVYSDVLELL
+1162 FNYSDVLELL
-1172 NAPDKDICLRA
+1172 NTPDKDICLRA

-1203 TGAITMS
+1203 TGAVMMS
-1210 TFEPFLQSEIETD
+1210 TFEPFLRSEIETD
-1223 KAMAAFQIVVLAKV
+1223 KAMAAFQIVVLARV

-1261 KTATLVLTGKL
+1261 KIATLVLTGKL

-1279 RAGIPEAITELGTI
+1279 RAGVPEAITELGTI
-1293 QRLCYHLYSD
+1293 KRLCYHLYSD

-1343 NNLSRDAKISQDFVK
+1343 NNLSRDAKICQDFVK

-1370 LSLEING
+1370 LSLVING

-1391 SSSSGRRQLKAKFH
+1391 SSSSRRQFKAKFH
-1405 PKDSLLLMPTS
+1405 PKDSLLLMPIS

-1428 PHSRTMGLH
+1428 PRSRTTGLH

-1457 SKLRLNS
+1457 SKIGLNS
-1464 PGRKA
+1464 PGKKA

>member
-1 MLRSGKKTLPR
+1 MLRSVKKALPR
-12 NEQADE
+12 SEQADE
-18 TTYLANLAVQRNA
+18 TNYLANLAVQRNA

-44 ELLTTTSCSW
+44 ELLTTASCSW
-54 LASKDDLCQPLEL
+54 LASKDDLRQPLEL
-67 PSGLM
+67 PNGLM

-80 PTAILLTPVMPDV
+80 PSAILLAPVVPDV
-93 PLDCKEVHQIVR
+93 PLDCKEIHQIVR
-105 ELAVGIYCLN
+105 ELAVGLYCLN
-115 QIPSISL
+115 QVPSISL
-122 DSNYD
+122 DANYD
-127 RSTSCQLPPAYIDT
+127 HSTSCQLPPAYFDT
-141 RIGQI
+141 RIGQM

-166 KRVRFSELW
+166 KRARFSELW
-175 RSGMDIDMDG
+175 RSSMDIDMDG

-200 GLVDLSNEPDFEGI
+200 GLVDISNEPGFEGI

-224 YDPNSAQEKSLFMQY
+224 YDPNSAQEKNLFMQY
-239 ADNILLKLTFGTI
+239 ADSILLKLTFGTI

-260 CKFDAAYGLSN
+260 CKFDAVYELSN
-271 LIRLTEDH
+271 VIRLTEDY
-279 LDTVTYQRLQ
+279 LDTDTYQRLQ
-289 QRLILQQKLVNKH
+289 QRLTLQQKLVKKH
-302 LEKKTEIRKDIEYLK
+302 LEKKAEIRKNIEYLK
-317 IMSFLIPF
+317 ILSFLIPF
-325 LLGLKRKMKI
+325 LLGLKKKMKV
-335 PNVNQLLQ
+335 PNLNQLLQ

-371 YIKNEYFHVHGGI
+371 YVKNEYFHVHGGI
-384 EFDVGTPSVEDVSEK
+384 EFDIGTPSVEDVSEE
-399 IKAAFDDIQ
+399 IKAAFNDIQ
-408 NCASNHVAQLLD
+408 NCASNHIAQLLD

-426 EHYSI
+426 EHYPI
-431 PTMEFDGKSYYV
+431 PTMEFDGKKYYV
-443 ISIELETFYQQ
+443 IAIELETFYQQ

-461 GAINE
+461 VAINE

-505 MKSAAERGLSAIF
+505 MKSAAERGLAAIF

-541 HHASIHNRVPIICQL
+541 HHASIHNRVPIIYQM

-563 NQRCNV
+563 NQRRNV
-569 HLNQGRRSQKSETKG
+569 HYNPGRRSQKGETKG
-584 DRAGKSNLQEKE
+584 DRAGKSNMQERE
-596 TSGERIAL
+596 SSGEKTAL
-604 GPTALHLAAQCG
+604 GPTALHLASQCG
-616 SIEALTCLL
+616 SIEALNCLL
-625 ACKADYKLPD
+625 AFKADYKLTD

-650 ISCITVLYRKDPDL
+650 ISCIKVLCRKDPDL
-664 LEAETPAEYHS
+664 LETETTAKYHS

-698 SWKKTDSEGNNIIHL
+698 NWKKTDSEGNNIIHL
-713 AVLYFHTEILNH
+713 AVLYFHTEILKH
-725 LIQLDN
+725 LIVLDN

-741 EMLQCEDT
+741 EMLQCEDPSRT
-749 TRPEMAVRSLE
+749 EMAVRSLE
-760 VLCLAKDFYWKCI
+760 VLCLAEDFYWKCI
-773 LDAGAIPALINLLKG
+773 LDSGAIPSLINLLKG
-788 QQIKLAC
+788 HHIKQLC
-795 ITSGVLSNISPHFTI
+795 ITSGVLSNISPHIAI

-845 AQFDSNQNVITEL
+845 AQFNDNQNVITEL

-867 LKIKL
+867 LKIKI

-881 CIRVLCIQNKLNQ
+881 CIRVLCIQNKHNQ
-894 STVEEHQGI
+894 SAVKDHHGI

-910 TSQSDV
+910 TSESDV
-916 LQAVSSAA
+916 LQAISAAA

-932 EKMQDAIAN
+932 EMMQDAIAN

-955 KISVQVKGAMAIEA
+955 KVSVQ
-969 LSDNNSCIQKQ
+969 
-980 FLAKSA
+980 
-986 TKYLLKLLK
+986 
-995 AFHLTVKEQGAI
+995 AFHLTVKEQGAT

-1058 KLHQNQICEGNGIGP
+1058 RLHQNQICEGNGIGP
-1073 LVRLLRSAK
+1073 LVRLLRSTK

-1089 SVIRALGTICV
+1089 SVIRALGTICI

-1151 NLQTVLQEEEG
+1151 KLQTVLQEEEG
-1162 FVYSDVLELL
+1162 FDYRDVLELL
-1172 NAPDKDICLRA
+1172 NAPDKDIRLRA

-1188 LFAYNNPVQQFLILE
+1188 LFAYNNPVQQFLMLE
-1203 TGAITMS
+1203 TGAITLS
-1210 TFEPFLQSEIETD
+1210 TFDPFLFSEIETD
-1223 KAMAAFQIVVLAKV
+1223 KALAAFQIVVLARV

-1246 SARGVTILVELLNSE
+1246 SARGIAILVGLLNSK

-1279 RAGIPEAITELGTI
+1279 RAGIPEAITELGTV
-1293 QRLCYHLYSD
+1293 QQLCYHLYSD
-1303 KEEVRIA
+1303 KEEIRIA
-1310 SAGALGYLTFN
+1310 AAGALGYLTFN
-1321 RTAYR
+1321 GVAYR
-1326 HLLVECRN
+1326 QLLVECRN

-1343 NNLSRDAKISQDFVK
+1343 NNLSRDAKISQKFVK
-1358 EFQRQRQVGLPS
+1358 EFQRQREVGLPS
-1370 LSLEING
+1370 LSLMING
-1377 GPPAVPTY
+1377 GPPTVPTY
-1385 TKERSR
+1385 AKERSQ
-1391 SSSSGRRQLKAKFH
+1391 SSSGRRQFKSKFRA
-1405 PKDSLLLMPTS
+1405 KDSLLLMPIS

-1428 PHSRTMGLH
+1428 PRGQTTGLR

-1447 KVSRP
+1447 EISRP
-1452 RIFNV
+1452 RIFDV
-1457 SKLRLNS
+1457 SKLQLIS
-1464 PGRKA
+1464 LVKQA

>member
-1 MLRSGKKTLPR
+1 MLRSVKKALPR
-12 NEQADE
+12 SEQADE
-18 TTYLANLAVQRNA
+18 TNYLANLAVQRNA

-44 ELLTTTSCSW
+44 ELLTTASCSW
-54 LASKDDLCQPLEL
+54 LASKDDLRQPLEL
-67 PSGLM
+67 PNGLM

-80 PTAILLTPVMPDV
+80 PSAILLAPVVPDV
-93 PLDCKEVHQIVR
+93 PLDCKEIHQIVR
-105 ELAVGIYCLN
+105 ELAVGLYCLN
-115 QIPSISL
+115 QVPSISL
-122 DSNYD
+122 DANYD
-127 RSTSCQLPPAYIDT
+127 HSTSCQLPPAYFDT
-141 RIGQI
+141 RIGQM

-166 KRVRFSELW
+166 KRARFSELW
-175 RSGMDIDMDG
+175 RSSMDIDMDG

-200 GLVDLSNEPDFEGI
+200 GLVDISNEPGFEGI

-224 YDPNSAQEKSLFMQY
+224 YDPNSAQEKNLFMQY
-239 ADNILLKLTFGTI
+239 ADSILLKLTFGTI

-260 CKFDAAYGLSN
+260 CKFDAVYELSN
-271 LIRLTEDH
+271 VIRLTEDY
-279 LDTVTYQRLQ
+279 LDTDTYQRLQ
-289 QRLILQQKLVNKH
+289 QRLTLQQKLVKKH
-302 LEKKTEIRKDIEYLK
+302 LEKKAEIRKNIEYLK
-317 IMSFLIPF
+317 ILSFLIPF
-325 LLGLKRKMKI
+325 LLGLKKKMKV
-335 PNVNQLLQ
+335 PNLNQLLQ

-371 YIKNEYFHVHGGI
+371 YVKNEYFHVHGGI
-384 EFDVGTPSVEDVSEK
+384 EFDIGTPSVEDVSEE
-399 IKAAFDDIQ
+399 IKAAFNDIQ
-408 NCASNHVAQLLD
+408 NCASNHIAQLLD

-426 EHYSI
+426 EHYPI
-431 PTMEFDGKSYYV
+431 PTMEFDGKKYYV
-443 ISIELETFYQQ
+443 IAIELETFYQQ

-461 GAINE
+461 VAINE

-505 MKSAAERGLSAIF
+505 MKSAAERGLAAIF

-541 HHASIHNRVPIICQL
+541 HHASIHNRVPIIYQM

-563 NQRCNV
+563 NQRRNV
-569 HLNQGRRSQKSETKG
+569 HYNPGRRSQKGETKG
-584 DRAGKSNLQEKE
+584 DRAGKSNMQERE
-596 TSGERIAL
+596 SSGEKTAL
-604 GPTALHLAAQCG
+604 GPTALHLASQCG
-616 SIEALTCLL
+616 SIEALNCLL
-625 ACKADYKLPD
+625 AFKADYKLTD

-650 ISCITVLYRKDPDL
+650 ISCIKVLCRKDPDL
-664 LEAETPAEYHS
+664 LETETTAKYHS

-698 SWKKTDSEGNNIIHL
+698 NWKKTDSEGNNIIHL
-713 AVLYFHTEILNH
+713 AVLYFHTEILKH
-725 LIQLDN
+725 LIVLDN

-741 EMLQCEDT
+741 EMLQCEDPSRT
-749 TRPEMAVRSLE
+749 EMAVRSLE
-760 VLCLAKDFYWKCI
+760 VLCLAEDFYWKCI
-773 LDAGAIPALINLLKG
+773 LDSGAIPSLINLLKG
-788 QQIKLAC
+788 HHIKQLC
-795 ITSGVLSNISPHFTI
+795 ITSGVLSNISPHIAI

-845 AQFDSNQNVITEL
+845 AQFNDNQNVITEL

-867 LKIKL
+867 LKIKI

-881 CIRVLCIQNKLNQ
+881 CIRVLCIQNKHNQ
-894 STVEEHQGI
+894 SAVKDHHGI

-910 TSQSDV
+910 TSESDV
-916 LQAVSSAA
+916 LQAISAAA

-932 EKMQDAIAN
+932 EMMQDAIAN

-955 KISVQVKGAMAIEA
+955 KVSVQ
-969 LSDNNSCIQKQ
+969 
-980 FLAKSA
+980 
-986 TKYLLKLLK
+986 
-995 AFHLTVKEQGAI
+995 AFHLTVKEQGAT

-1058 KLHQNQICEGNGIGP
+1058 RLHQNQICEGNGIGP
-1073 LVRLLRSAK
+1073 LVRLLRSTK

-1089 SVIRALGTICV
+1089 SVIRALGTICI

-1151 NLQTVLQEEEG
+1151 KLQTVLQEEEG
-1162 FVYSDVLELL
+1162 FDYRDVLELL
-1172 NAPDKDICLRA
+1172 NAPDKDIRLRA

-1188 LFAYNNPVQQFLILE
+1188 LFAYNNPVQQFLMLE
-1203 TGAITMS
+1203 TGAITLS
-1210 TFEPFLQSEIETD
+1210 TFDPFLLSEIETD
-1223 KAMAAFQIVVLAKV
+1223 KALAAFQIVVLARV

-1246 SARGVTILVELLNSE
+1246 SARGIAILVGLLNSK

-1279 RAGIPEAITELGTI
+1279 RAGIPEAITELGTV
-1293 QRLCYHLYSD
+1293 QQLCYHLYSD
-1303 KEEVRIA
+1303 KEEIRIA
-1310 SAGALGYLTFN
+1310 AAGALGYLTFN
-1321 RTAYR
+1321 GVAYR
-1326 HLLVECRN
+1326 QLLVECRN

-1343 NNLSRDAKISQDFVK
+1343 NNLSRDAKISQKFVK
-1358 EFQRQRQVGLPS
+1358 EFQRQREVGLPS
-1370 LSLEING
+1370 LSLMING
-1377 GPPAVPTY
+1377 GPPTVPTY
-1385 TKERSR
+1385 AKERSQ
-1391 SSSSGRRQLKAKFH
+1391 SSSGRRQFKSKFRA
-1405 PKDSLLLMPTS
+1405 KDSLLLMPIS

-1428 PHSRTMGLH
+1428 PRGQTTGLR

-1447 KVSRP
+1447 EISRP
-1452 RIFNV
+1452 RIFDV
-1457 SKLRLNS
+1457 SKLQLIS
-1464 PGRKA
+1464 LVKQA

>member
-80 PTAILLTPVMPDV
+80 PTAILLAPVMPDV

-127 RSTSCQLPPAYIDT
+127 HSTSCQLPPAYIDT

-200 GLVDLSNEPDFEGI
+200 GLVDLSNEPDFEGL

-431 PTMEFDGKSYYV
+431 PTMEFDGKSWYV

-563 NQRCNV
+563 NQRRNV
-569 HLNQGRRSQKSETKG
+569 HFNQ
-584 DRAGKSNLQEKE
+584 
-596 TSGERIAL
+596 

-625 ACKADYKLPD
+625 ACKADYKLAD

-664 LEAETPAEYHS
+664 LEAETTAEYHS

-713 AVLYFHTEILNH
+713 AVLYFHTEILKH

-741 EMLQCEDT
+741 EMLQCEDA

-773 LDAGAIPALINLLKG
+773 LDAGGIPALINLLKG
-788 QQIKLAC
+788 RQIKLAC
-795 ITSGVLSNISPHFTI
+795 ITSGVLSNISPNFTI

-845 AQFDSNQNVITEL
+845 AQFDNNQNVITEL

-867 LKIKL
+867 LKIKI

-955 KISVQVKGAMAIEA
+955 KISVQ
-969 LSDNNSCIQKQ
+969 
-980 FLAKSA
+980 
-986 TKYLLKLLK
+986 

-1041 KMQYVGGEAVIA
+1041 KMQY
-1053 LSKDS
+1053 
-1058 KLHQNQICEGNGIGP
+1058 
-1073 LVRLLRSAK
+1073 
-1082 IAEGTLL
+1082 
-1089 SVIRALGTICV
+1089 V

-1210 TFEPFLQSEIETD
+1210 TFEPFLRSEIETD

-1261 KTATLVLTGKL
+1261 KTATLVLTGSGTVVVYMSICKIHTEKAPEKKL
-1272 LASLAHT
+1272 I
-1279 RAGIPEAITELGTI
+1279 R
-1293 QRLCYHLYSD
+1293 
-1303 KEEVRIA
+1303 
-1310 SAGALGYLTFN
+1310 F
-1321 RTAYR
+1321 
-1326 HLLVECRN
+1326 
-1334 KPKQFTRLM
+1334 KQL
-1343 NNLSRDAKISQDFVK
+1343 
-1358 EFQRQRQVGLPS
+1358 
-1370 LSLEING
+1370 
-1377 GPPAVPTY
+1377 
-1385 TKERSR
+1385 
-1391 SSSSGRRQLKAKFH
+1391 
-1405 PKDSLLLMPTS
+1405 
-1416 AHLMGKLRTTDK
+1416 
-1428 PHSRTMGLH
+1428 
-1437 SFAHATSDIT
+1437 
-1447 KVSRP
+1447 
-1452 RIFNV
+1452 
-1457 SKLRLNS
+1457 
-1464 PGRKA
+1464 